1 MYGLFY
7 VLHKAQ
13 NSFSFLRNKHT
24 HTGNRKWGYIQSSKY
39 EKTMN
44 MKNPLNRAFM
54 ITIVKECANC
64 ITKQGF

>member
-24 HTGNRKWGYIQSSKY
+24 HTQEIENEVIYKAQ
-39 EKTMN
+39 N
-44 MKNPLNRAFM
+44 MKRL
-54 ITIVKECANC
+54 
-64 ITKQGF
+64 